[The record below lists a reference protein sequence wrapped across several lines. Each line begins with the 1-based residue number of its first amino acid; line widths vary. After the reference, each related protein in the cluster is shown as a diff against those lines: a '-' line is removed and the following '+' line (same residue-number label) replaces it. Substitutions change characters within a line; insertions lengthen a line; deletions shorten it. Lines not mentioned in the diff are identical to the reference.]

1 MIPSPTTQVI
11 EPVSWH
17 TAREQIDYSMTLL
30 RQVSDRPEGAPVL
43 RIYRPQPTVAFSRRE
58 SLMVGFSQA
67 VDVAQSHGFFPIIRP
82 TGGRAVAYDRASLV
96 LDLVTHDGP
105 LRKDNDHHFRQIGE
119 LFVGVMREIG
129 LDARLGPVEGEY
141 CPGSYSI
148 NSRGE
153 VKIVGTSQR
162 VSNRARL
169 LSASIPVEDSTRAKN
184 VLIAC
189 NQALAFDWNPDTFAS
204 LSDEVPGLELSH
216 VESLLRER
224 FSDAAHTL

>member
-1 MIPSPTTQVI
+1 MNPFPTTQVI

-17 TAREQIDYSMTLL
+17 NSREQIDYSLTLL

-58 SLMVGFSQA
+58 SLMVGFSQS
-67 VDVAQSHGFFPIIRP
+67 VDIAQSHGFFPIIRP
-82 TGGRAVAYDRASLV
+82 TGGRAVAYDSSSLV
-96 LDLVTHDGP
+96 MDLVTHDGP
-105 LRKDNDHHFRQIGE
+105 QRKDNDQHFREIGE
-119 LFVGVMREIG
+119 LFVELFRELGI
-129 LDARLGPVEGEY
+129 DARLGPVEGEY
-141 CPGSYSI
+141 CPGKYSI

-189 NQALAFDWNPDTFAS
+189 NQALAFDWNPDTFVS
-204 LSDEVPGLELSH
+204 LSDELPGVELSD
-216 VESLLRER
+216 VDFLLRER
-224 FSDAAHTL
+224 FSNAAQSL